1 MIITHAS
8 AVLEDVV
15 RIPGNN
21 SAVTVGNNFV
31 VVVAA
36 VEVVVM
42 KMMVAK
48 FAGMAMLFLKL
59 LWI

>member
-8 AVLEDVV
+8 AVLEDAV

-42 KMMVAK
+42 KIVAK

>member
-8 AVLEDVV
+8 AVLEDAV

-36 VEVVVM
+36 VGGGDEDDGCEVCWYGDVI
-42 KMMVAK
+42 
-48 FAGMAMLFLKL
+48 FLKL